1 MKLKFKNQDFQTD
14 ATNAV
19 VDLFMGQENTH
30 STFSVDNDDQTRMM
44 NDLGFGNILHIDPET
59 MEQNMHS
66 IQKRNNLPLT
76 RLDGSGFPQFCVEM
90 ETGTGKTYVYT
101 KTIFEL
107 NRRYGFTKFI
117 IVVPSV
123 AIREGVYKSFQ
134 VTQEHF
140 GLQYD
145 NVPCR
150 YFIYNSAKLSDVRQ
164 FATSTNIEIMIINID
179 AFKKAE
185 NIINQ
190 AQDRLNGDSAMRYI
204 QDTHPIVIIDEPQSV
219 DNTPKSKEAIASLN
233 PLCVLR
239 YSATH
244 RERINLL
251 YRLTPVDAYQ
261 MGLVKQIS
269 VSSNQVSGGFNQA
282 YVRLLSVSN
291 DKGFRAKVEID
302 IKKNGVV
309 SRKTITVKP
318 GDDLYLLSGQREL
331 YEGYTVAGIDCTPD
345 FEHIEF
351 GNTEEVALGKAIGDI
366 DENVVKRAQIRRTVE
381 AHLDKELRYTDKG
394 IKVLSL
400 FFIDKVDRY
409 RHEDGSPGIYA
420 RMFEECYLELIA
432 KPKYAPLRER
442 FSPDVSAAHNGYFSQ
457 DKKGRLKDTKGD
469 TAADDDTYNT
479 IMRDK
484 EKLLSFASP
493 LRFIFSHSALKEGW
507 DNPNVFQVCTLI
519 EQKSTFTCRQKV
531 GRGLRLCVNQEGER
545 VEDKNI
551 NILHVM
557 ANESFADFA
566 DTLQREIEDDTGMKF
581 GVLQIGL
588 FSGMVY
594 EERREVRQTVTQEQT
609 EEIIRNAQLLIHN
622 SQFTI
627 HNLGTE
633 AQTAMAMARESVPP
647 EGTDSLLIHNSQFTI
662 HNLGTEAQTAKAMA
676 RESVPPEGTDS
687 LLIHNSQFTIHNH
700 EMVNEAIVRA
710 MQEKPEVV
718 KQAAAAVLGDH
729 CELCIMNSEL
739 TYTKVVTE
747 EKKVSYDDAQELMEH
762 FEKKGYISKSGKIQ
776 DTMKAALKSG
786 TLDLPKKYEAAR
798 SRFEQIIAKADRRP
812 PIRDASRDVVVRL
825 NKQVMVSPEFLELWK
840 KIKQK
845 TAYRVNIDT
854 ERLVENCVK
863 ALQEMPT
870 IPKARIISQT
880 ADIRIERAGV
890 HHVEREMRTTDIAD
904 SYQSLPDILTAI
916 SDAALLT
923 PATVNRILI
932 QSGRMQD
939 FLNNPESFM
948 EKAIQII
955 RDQRHALAIDGISYI
970 KLDGQEYYAQEIF
983 GIEELIANL
992 DRNAVKV
999 EHSVYDYVVYDS
1011 SSVERPFA
1019 VALDNDPDVKLFF
1032 KIPSRFKIDTPI
1044 GAYNPDWAV
1053 SLTKNGEEKL
1063 YFVLET
1069 KGSTDIFMDLRN
1081 REQLKIRCGK
1091 RHFEALGGNI
1101 CLQVATD
1108 WNDMRARI

>member
-1 MKLKFKNQDFQTD
+1 M
-14 ATNAV
+14 
-19 VDLFMGQENTH
+19 
-30 STFSVDNDDQTRMM
+30 
-44 NDLGFGNILHIDPET
+44 
-59 MEQNMHS
+59 
-66 IQKRNNLPLT
+66 
-76 RLDGSGFPQFCVEM
+76 
-90 ETGTGKTYVYT
+90 
-101 KTIFEL
+101 
-107 NRRYGFTKFI
+107 
-117 IVVPSV
+117 
-123 AIREGVYKSFQ
+123 
-134 VTQEHF
+134 
-140 GLQYD
+140 
-145 NVPCR
+145 
-150 YFIYNSAKLSDVRQ
+150 
-164 FATSTNIEIMIINID
+164 
-179 AFKKAE
+179 
-185 NIINQ
+185 
-190 AQDRLNGDSAMRYI
+190 
-204 QDTHPIVIIDEPQSV
+204 
-219 DNTPKSKEAIASLN
+219 
-233 PLCVLR
+233 LR

-282 YVRLLSVSN
+282 YIRLLSVSN

-331 YEGYTVAGIDCTPD
+331 YEGYTIAGIDCTPE

-381 AHLDKELRYTDKG
+381 AHLDKELRYTGKG

-420 RMFEECYLELIA
+420 KMFEECYLELIA

-531 GRGLRLCVNQEGER
+531 GRGLRLCVNQDGER

-551 NILHVM
+551 NVLHVM
-557 ANESFADFA
+557 ANESFSEFA
-566 DTLQREIEDDTGMKF
+566 ETLQREIEDDTGMKF

-594 EERREVRQTVTQEQT
+594 EERKEVTQAISQAQAEALIRSMGFTIQNEQAT
-609 EEIIRNAQLLIHN
+609 SEDRQVVWEQIVQEEGSYAEKPTQEDSRPEMLLIK
-622 SQFTI
+622 SGETAV
-627 HNLGTE
+627 E
-633 AQTAMAMARESVPP
+633 AV
-647 EGTDSLLIHNSQFTI
+647 
-662 HNLGTEAQTAKAMA
+662 
-676 RESVPPEGTDS
+676 
-687 LLIHNSQFTIHNH
+687 
-700 EMVNEAIVRA
+700 VRV
-710 MQEKPEVV
+710 MQEQPKVIE
-718 KQAAAAVLGDH
+718 QAASKVFGDGADVR
-729 CELCIMNSEL
+729 IQNSEL
-739 TYTKVVTE
+739 TYTTTVTE

-776 DTMKAALKSG
+776 DTMKTALKTG

-854 ERLVENCVK
+854 DRLVENCVK
-863 ALQEMPT
+863 ALQEMPS

-923 PATVNRILI
+923 PATVNRILAE
-932 QSGRMQD
+932 SGRMQD
-939 FLNNPESFM
+939 FLNNPEAFM
-948 EKAIQII
+948 ERAIQII

-983 GIEELIANL
+983 GVEELIANL

-1044 GAYNPDWAV
+1044 GSYNPDWAV
-1053 SLTKNGEEKL
+1053 YLTKNGEEKL
-1063 YFVLET
+1063 FFVLET
-1069 KGSTDIFMDLRN
+1069 KGSTDVFMDLRN

-1091 RHFEALGGNI
+1091 RHFEALGENVN
-1101 CLQVATD
+1101 LQVATD
-1108 WNDMRARI
+1108 WHDVKTQL